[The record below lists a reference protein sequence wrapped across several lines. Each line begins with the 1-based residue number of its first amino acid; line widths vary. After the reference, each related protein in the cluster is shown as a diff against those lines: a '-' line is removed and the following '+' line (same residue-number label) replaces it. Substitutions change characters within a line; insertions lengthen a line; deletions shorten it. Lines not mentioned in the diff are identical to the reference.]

1 MSASPYQ
8 EGQAQPAG
16 RASPK
21 AGRASGSRRIDS
33 RMLFGDARMLPIHH
47 DGSVYYLRITSL
59 GKLIL
64 TK

>member
-1 MSASPYQ
+1 MTSSPQ
-8 EGQAQPAG
+8 MGRAKPAG
-16 RASPK
+16 RPSSK
-21 AGRASGSRRIDS
+21 AGGETGSRRIDS

-47 DGSVYYLRITSL
+47 EGSVYYLRITSL